1 MESWIFV
8 GFVRK
13 IDICRGL
20 TDNFCRGCEC
30 RRDCWRWNRHWHQG
44 GFSTNMYQGTKV
56 NLELFVF
63 DCFQAQYST
72 ERIKQHKKY
81 VFGESSAWCFCFSI
95 SLFCNLNNLTAICR
109 NIAFLFG
116 TSTVFGLCSQ
126 VLLNKNFLREVGF
139 AAGHIITISPT
150 SWRATGSQQQ
160 DQISIS
166 HHSSHYYERL

>member
-1 MESWIFV
+1 MQKTKLCLSFRERTQSWY
-8 GFVRK
+8 K
-13 IDICRGL
+13 C
-20 TDNFCRGCEC
+20 
-30 RRDCWRWNRHWHQG
+30 
-44 GFSTNMYQGTKV
+44 
-56 NLELFVF
+56 LFKHVF
-63 DCFQAQYST
+63 DCFQAQYSA

-81 VFGESSAWCFCFSI
+81 VFGKSSAWFFCFSI

-150 SWRATGSQQQ
+150 SWRATVSEQQ